1 MSAITEFFDAYA
13 DASTGGNAEKIA
25 VFYGS
30 SFLVVAPGESRV
42 FSNDE
47 GFLKWLRSVH
57 EFNRQTGL
65 RKMLVLNVDEKPLG
79 RHAIHASVT
88 WGALYEKTGDEVIG
102 FTIHYILQQQ
112 DPALKIILYSSEE
125 DQEETMKEK
134 GLL

>member
-1 MSAITEFFDAYA
+1 MSAVREFFDAYA
-13 DASTGGNAEKIA
+13 DASTRGNAENIA
-25 VFYGS
+25 AFYGN
-30 SFLVVAPGESRV
+30 SFLVVSPGESRA

-47 GFLKWLRSVH
+47 GFLQWLRSVH
-57 EFNRQTGL
+57 EFNQQTGL
-65 RKMLVLNVDEKPLG
+65 RKMLVRSVNETSFG

-88 WGALYEKTGDEVIG
+88 WGALYEKTGDEVIE

-112 DPALKIILYSSEE
+112 DSALKIILYSSED